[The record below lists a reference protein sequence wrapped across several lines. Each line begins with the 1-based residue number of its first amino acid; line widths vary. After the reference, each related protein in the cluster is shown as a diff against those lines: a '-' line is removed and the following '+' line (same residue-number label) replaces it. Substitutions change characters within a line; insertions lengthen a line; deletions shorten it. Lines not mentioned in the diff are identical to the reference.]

1 MKSRTMAI
9 AASIAALSFAAAPVA
24 AFAASSQH
32 GSTTQSRVD
41 RSRDA
46 SGARHVDKSPD
57 RSRADTTQDKR
68 DF

>member
-9 AASIAALSFAAAPVA
+9 AASVAALSFAATPVA
-24 AFAASSQH
+24 ALAATSHH

-57 RSRADTTQDKR
+57 QSRADTSLDKR

>member
-24 AFAASSQH
+24 AFAASSH
-32 GSTTQSRVD
+32 HDSTTQSRVD

-57 RSRADTTQDKR
+57 RSRVDTSLDKR